1 MTSRQ
6 LAPALR
12 HVRRF
17 LARPDAEGVS
27 DAQLLQRFVNCRDET
42 AFELLVWRHGP
53 MALGVCRRILHDT
66 HDAEDAFQATLL
78 ALARKAQSISKGGSV
93 GSWLYKVAYRVALRA
108 RAQSLRRLRHEKQ
121 VAELPA
127 VADTRAGDPAWRE
140 LGPVLDEELNRLP
153 EKYRAA
159 VVLCYLEG
167 LTNDQAARQLRW
179 QPGTLKTRL
188 ARARELLGGRLTR
201 RGLVLGAGL
210 LTSASVGEGL
220 PLRAALVRFTV
231 RTAVLVIAGNGTAA
245 GVVPAPVARL
255 TEGVLRTMTMVKVKL
270 IAAVLAAGLAVVG
283 AGALSYRTVPGEP
296 VPDNETKPAGRV
308 EQLKKQ
314 TAGLQEELR
323 QAEQDA
329 AREKAAGEMRSQPI
343 AIIFGDVAITREQ
356 LADHLLGRLSADRLQ
371 AFINQRIIEHAC
383 RQKGI
388 VVTEAEVEAAWK
400 EDLANIGGSDK
411 DPHAFLG
418 KYQKTL
424 SEWKEDVI
432 RPRLLMTKLCRQCV
446 CVTEQDLCNAFAAR
460 YGEKVECQVIL
471 WPREQREKAAQDYE
485 VIRKD
490 EARFEFVAGTQPN
503 ATLATT
509 NGRIK
514 PFGRHSTG
522 NEELEKAAFRLREG
536 EISPLLDTRE
546 GIGVVKCLRRIPAD
560 TSKAFEEVRE
570 ELKQEVLARLIQKE
584 IPKAF
589 AELKEQARPQVL
601 WQPKGP

>member
-1 MTSRQ
+1 MTSGQ

-12 HVRRF
+12 HVRRL
-17 LARPDAEGVS
+17 LARPDAESVS
-27 DAQLLQRFVNCRDET
+27 DAQLLQRFVNGHDET

-78 ALARKAQSISKGGSV
+78 ALARKARAIRKGGSV

-127 VADTRAGDPAWRE
+127 VVDTRAEDPAWRE

-167 LTNDQAARQLRW
+167 LTNDEAARQLRW
-179 QPGTLKTRL
+179 PAGTVKTRL
-188 ARARELLGGRLTR
+188 ARARELLGSRLTR
-201 RGLVLGAGL
+201 RGFVLGAGL
-210 LTSASVGEGL
+210 VTTASLSETL
-220 PLRAALVRFTV
+220 PLRAALVRVTV
-231 RTAVLVIAGNGTAA
+231 RTAVLIIAGNGTAG
-245 GVVPAPVARL
+245 GVVPAQVARL
-255 TEGVLRTMTMVKVKL
+255 TEGVLQTMTRVKLKL
-270 IAAVLAAGLAVVG
+270 IAAVLAAGLAVAG
-283 AGALSYRTVPGEP
+283 AGALSYRTVPDEP
-296 VPDNETKPAGRV
+296 GPDTGTNAAGRV

-314 TAGLQEELR
+314 IAGLREELR

-329 AREKAAGEMRSQPI
+329 AREKAGGELRSKPI
-343 AIIFGDVAITREQ
+343 AVIFGDVPITREQ
-356 LADHLLGRLSADRLQ
+356 LADHLLARLSADRLE

-388 VVTEAEVEAAWK
+388 VVTDAEVDAAWK
-400 EDLANIGGSDK
+400 DDLAKIGGPDK

-432 RPRLLMTKLCRQCV
+432 RPRLLMTKLYGQGVR
-446 CVTEQDLCNAFAAR
+446 VTEQDLRNAFEAH
-460 YGEKVECQVIL
+460 YGEKVECQLIL
-471 WPREQREKAAQDYE
+471 WPRGQKEKAAQDYAA
-485 VIRKD
+485 IRND
-490 EARFEFVAGTQPN
+490 EARFELAAGIQPTP
-503 ATLATT
+503 TLATT

-514 PFGRHSTG
+514 PFGRHG
-522 NEELEKAAFRLREG
+522 AQNEELEKAAFRLREG
-536 EISPLLDTRE
+536 EISPLLDTPE
-546 GIGVVKCLRRIPAD
+546 GFVVVKCLRRIPGD
-560 TSKAFEEVRE
+560 TSREFEEVRE
-570 ELKQEVLARLIQKE
+570 ELRQEVYAKLVQKE

-589 AELKEQARPQVL
+589 EALKEKARPQVL
-601 WQPKGP
+601 WHPRGS